1 MVPLAAAAAR
11 TTRAMRHHPTSKT
24 NAITSST
31 LLSALRTMRDCL
43 GRCHATATRQPSI
56 PSISPPHPPH
66 ILSLSSLVAS
76 SSVTMEISPHLTS
89 CCGQRH
95 PLHFICGRTHKSAPP
110 QHQSANAMRVELD
123 HFARGFLIR
132 AGSAYGLFRFYSLL
146 FCMFIYFSFR
156 LFVDIRLVRYPA
168 ICEI

>member
-1 MVPLAAAAAR
+1 MVPLAVAAAR

-31 LLSALRTMRDCL
+31 LLSALRTMCDCL
-43 GRCHATATRQPSI
+43 GRCHATATCQPSI

-66 ILSLSSLVAS
+66 ISSLSSLVTF

-89 CCGQRH
+89 CCGQCH
-95 PLHFICGRTHKSAPP
+95 LLCFICGQMHKSAPP
-110 QHQSANAMRVELD
+110 QHQSANAMCVELN
-123 HFARGFLIR
+123 HFAQGFLIR

-156 LFVDIRLVRYPA
+156 LFVNIRLMCYPA

>member
-11 TTRAMRHHPTSKT
+11 TTRAMRWHHPTSKT

-31 LLSALRTMRDCL
+31 SLSALRIMRDCL

-66 ILSLSSLVAS
+66 ISSFSSLVAS
-76 SSVTMEISPHLTS
+76 SSVTNEISPRLTS

-95 PLHFICGRTHKSAPP
+95 PLRFIRGRTHKSAPP
-110 QHQSANAMRVELD
+110 RHRSANAVRVELD
-123 HFARGFLIR
+123 HFARGFLIG
-132 AGSAYGLFRFYSLL
+132 AGSAYGLFQFYLLL
-146 FCMFIYFSFR
+146 FRMFLYFF
-156 LFVDIRLVRYPA
+156 LF
-168 ICEI
+168 